1 MADVFGAST
10 YSDVATW
17 SDGTSK
23 AQATLDENTISVI
36 ESLSYQ

>member
-1 MADVFGAST
+1 MADVFGSST

-23 AQATLDENTISVI
+23 DTGDLRR
-36 ESLSYQ
+36 